1 MAGQPKRHKLAEQIE
16 ELGGVEWFCGQIA
29 DGHSLRKL
37 AAEFD
42 CSRWLLQKWI
52 GEDPDR
58 EVSYEAAKLIG
69 ASAMVEEGKEIIDN
83 ADENSTAGVQKARNR
98 AEYRRWY
105 AGVIDRPQFGPPDR
119 RTSININNIEHL
131 HLAALQAHG
140 GPDAQKLVEV
150 SADMPQLGPGNEEP
164 ETEESETRE
173 TSE

>member
-16 ELGGVEWFCGQIA
+16 ALGGTEWFCGQIA

-37 AAEFD
+37 AVDLD

-58 EVSYEAAKLIG
+58 KACYEEAKLIG

-83 ADENSTAGVQKARNR
+83 ADEKSTAGVQKARHQ

-105 AGVIDRPQFGPPDR
+105 AGVIDRPSFGPPNQR
-119 RTSININNIEHL
+119 MSINVLNIENL

-140 GPDAQKLVEV
+140 GPDAQKLV
-150 SADMPQLGPGNEEP
+150 SEP
-164 ETEESETRE
+164 VDVPLLKSGDKEAWE
-173 TSE
+173 TSETE